1 MQNNEGSLPLSITD
15 TEENK
20 VEDDFCQIEANK
32 EENAHFP
39 TEKSEE
45 SRELE
50 EFNELFFQLEREK
63 EINEI
68 LRNSEI

>member
-1 MQNNEGSLPLSITD
+1 MQNNESSLPLSITD

-20 VEDDFCQIEANK
+20 VDEDFCQIEGIK
-32 EENAHFP
+32 EENAHYP

-63 EINEI
+63 ELNEI